1 MLTIYP
7 IATIPVFA
15 RWHMVRQSTAEC
27 AIVTVVCCGES
38 VTVTN
43 VDQLERRNIKEHGV
57 TRPHDRTYSHKAT
70 KSCVFCLVAKSSEL
84 LERC

>member
-1 MLTIYP
+1 MLIIYP

-15 RWHMVRQSTAEC
+15 EWHMMRQSTAEWVIL
-27 AIVTVVCCGES
+27 AVVRCGES

-43 VDQLERRNIKEHGV
+43 IDQLERRNIKEHGV

-70 KSCVFCLVAKSSEL
+70 KAAYSV
-84 LERC
+84 